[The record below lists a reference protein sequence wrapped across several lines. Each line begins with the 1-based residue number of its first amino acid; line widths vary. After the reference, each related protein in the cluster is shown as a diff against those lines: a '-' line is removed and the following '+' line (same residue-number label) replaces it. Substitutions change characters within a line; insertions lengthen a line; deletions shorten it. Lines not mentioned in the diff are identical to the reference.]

1 MAECQGLHQH
11 CGPINKRLCN
21 GCCSKNEVEK
31 KEKIPSV
38 FCVLVSS
45 NDLFGFTMEELIRYC
60 FMQKLSLCLVVF

>member
-45 NDLFGFTMEELIRYC
+45 NDLFGFTME
-60 FMQKLSLCLVVF
+60 V